1 MQAGHGAAD
10 ARAEQMME
18 GSTRWAMWVGET
30 GALGAPLVVCV
41 VVDCV
46 VDGDMA
52 EAGREQA
59 GVGGRMLR
67 R

>member
-1 MQAGHGAAD
+1 
-10 ARAEQMME
+10 
-18 GSTRWAMWVGET
+18 MWVGET